1 MAADTR
7 LELYVELAVG
17 KLGTL
22 AQDMDLVVSDLGRL
36 ALGPDEVHWLILSK
50 DRIKLNK
57 CYLSYAT
64 NTG

>member
-1 MAADTR
+1 M
-7 LELYVELAVG
+7 ELAVG